1 MGRKNRRKTWKPPM
15 PPWSREETHPRQR
28 AYAPRRSRCAFC
40 GRLLPVSGWHWFR
53 DEFGQFVKKC
63 NNERTCMSQRKTAAE
78 DSFRRAVRCRSA
90 HTKSYWMKGE
100 DKRHGH
106 E

>member
-1 MGRKNRRKTWKPPM
+1 MGRKNRRKTRKPPM
-15 PPWSREETHPRQR
+15 PPWSREPEPRHR
-28 AYAPRRSRCAFC
+28 AHAPRRSRCAFC

-63 NNERTCMSQRKTAAE
+63 NNERACMSQRKTAAE
-78 DSFRRAVRCRSA
+78 ASFRKAVRRNA
-90 HTKSYWMKGE
+90 HTKSYWMEGE
-100 DKRHGH
+100 DRRHGN

>member
-1 MGRKNRRKTWKPPM
+1 MGRKNKRRKQKPPLL
-15 PPWSREETHPRQR
+15 PWNREPELNHGGGI
-28 AYAPRRSRCAFC
+28 APHRSRCAFC
-40 GRLLPVSGWHWFR
+40 GRPLPRSGWHWFR

-63 NNERTCMSQRKTAAE
+63 NNERACMSQRKTAAE
-78 DSFRRAVRCRSA
+78 DSFRRAVRRRSA

>member
-1 MGRKNRRKTWKPPM
+1 
-15 PPWSREETHPRQR
+15 
-28 AYAPRRSRCAFC
+28 
-40 GRLLPVSGWHWFR
+40 
-53 DEFGQFVKKC
+53 
-63 NNERTCMSQRKTAAE
+63 MSQRKTAAE
-78 DSFRRAVRCRSA
+78 DSFRRAVRRRSA